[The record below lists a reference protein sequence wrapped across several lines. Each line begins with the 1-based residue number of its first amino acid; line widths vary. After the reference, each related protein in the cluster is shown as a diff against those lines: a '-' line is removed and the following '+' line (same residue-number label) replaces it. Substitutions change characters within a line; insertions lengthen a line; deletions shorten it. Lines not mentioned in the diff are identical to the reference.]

1 MEDGDSKTNLE
12 KNFLGERICK
22 TTYVR
27 DVFQPVW
34 IRHNTVLSLVFD
46 REFVERKLDFVFI
59 IGFMFWVG
67 YLVSQIF

>member
-1 MEDGDSKTNLE
+1 MEDGDSKINLE
-12 KNFLGERICK
+12 ENFHGERICK

-27 DVFQPVW
+27 DVFQPIW

-59 IGFMFWVG
+59 IGLMFWVG

>member
-1 MEDGDSKTNLE
+1 MEDGDSKINLDE
-12 KNFLGERICK
+12 NFHGERICK

-27 DVFQPVW
+27 DVFQPIW

-59 IGFMFWVG
+59 IGLMFWVG

>member
-1 MEDGDSKTNLE
+1 MEDGDSKINLE
-12 KNFLGERICK
+12 ENFHGERICK

-27 DVFQPVW
+27 DVFQPIW

-46 REFVERKLDFVFI
+46 REFVERKLDFVFV
-59 IGFMFWVG
+59 IGLMFWVG

>member
-1 MEDGDSKTNLE
+1 MEDGDSKINLE
-12 KNFLGERICK
+12 ENFHGERICK

-27 DVFQPVW
+27 DVFQPIW

-46 REFVERKLDFVFI
+46 REFVERKLDFVFA
-59 IGFMFWVG
+59 IGLMFWVG

>member
-1 MEDGDSKTNLE
+1 MEDGDSKINLE
-12 KNFLGERICK
+12 ENFLGERICK

-27 DVFQPVW
+27 DVFQPIW

-59 IGFMFWVG
+59 IGLMFWVG

>member
-1 MEDGDSKTNLE
+1 MEDGDSKINLE
-12 KNFLGERICK
+12 ENFLGEHICK

-27 DVFQPVW
+27 DVFQPIW

-59 IGFMFWVG
+59 IGLMFWAG
-67 YLVSQIF
+67 HLVSQIF